1 MPIKKIVKYLFYCL
15 IALVGLLTLVVLFIS
30 PIAEYLIEKYDTKY
44 VGREI
49 EIGKLHLNIFN
60 GKVELN
66 DLKIYEAQSNAL
78 FFKTGLLFVQINPYK
93 AAFKQQYDVKTI
105 QLTDYELNII
115 QTGSHFNFDDL
126 LALGSTDSTSAKPNN
141 EVSDTTRWWLRQIEL
156 NSGQVRY
163 NDKLVGIKAG
173 LQSLRIFC
181 PGLAYNKADMRFLIS
196 SKVTSGGRLSL
207 DFKVNTTRLFYQLH
221 TNISNLG
228 LNPFYPYLREV
239 FKANDLQGFLNTT
252 FLAKGNF
259 NAPEDLALKGNLG
272 ISNFKVIDVLD
283 DSLALFKQLNVSI
296 DSINLKRNIFNLR
309 NIELNEPYVKVD
321 LFENGTNFNRLMKV
335 DTNVVT
341 TASGTLTADSSATK
355 VTGSSTNIF
364 IIIADYVKSIAQNY
378 ILNSYSADQV
388 TLRNGVI
395 DYSDFTLGEQFYA
408 RLDSLTLSSSRISS
422 ENSRISA
429 ALATL
434 VNRKGKLLVEVG
446 ANPKDFLEMELKTEV
461 KNVPLV
467 MFNPYTLYYLAHPF
481 KKGGFNFNTLTTI
494 NAAHDLKSENHLFV
508 EKVKVGRRDKAI
520 TSATKVPLRM
530 GVALLKDTKGNIDF
544 KFPVSGNL
552 NDPKYKLN
560 KVILKIFQNLLL
572 KAVTSPF
579 KAIGSLFKK
588 KEQET
593 EFEFEYLQFAL
604 DERLQQKIIEKVVEL
619 AKDKTELVVEF
630 TQNVNPDKEM
640 EVLIYREAKKIFMH
654 EKMGRQ
660 FTDVLSEQDVKD
672 LKQLQNKDSSFVSY
686 IQSKTTQLNTLA
698 SHLDK
703 CRYLVG
709 APLVK
714 KMHEQLITQR
724 EAFIAQI
731 FEKAAIDKQRLI
743 FVRNISRKA
752 NMNQVKPS
760 FSFELDTKDDEIKN

>member
-1 MPIKKIVKYLFYCL
+1 MLIKKIVKYLFYLL
-15 IALVGLLTLVVLFIS
+15 ITVVGLLILLIVFIS
-30 PIAEYLIEKYDTKY
+30 PITKYLIEKYDTKY

-60 GKVELN
+60 GKLELT

-93 AAFKQQYDVKTI
+93 AALKQHYDIKTFK
-105 QLTDYELNII
+105 LNDYELNII
-115 QTGSHFNFDDL
+115 QKGTHFNFDDL
-126 LALGSTDSTSAKPNN
+126 LALGSTDSAAAKPKT

-156 NSGQVRY
+156 NNGQVRY

-181 PGLAYNKADMRFLIS
+181 PGLAYNNANMRFLIS
-196 SKVTSGGRLSL
+196 SDVTSGGHLNL
-207 DFKVNTTRLFYQLH
+207 DFKLNTTDLFYQLH
-221 TNISNLG
+221 TSINNLG

-239 FKANDLQGFLNTT
+239 FKANDLQGVLNTT

-259 NAPEDLALKGNLG
+259 NTPEDLALKGNLG
-272 ISNFKVIDVLD
+272 VSNFKVIDVLD

-296 DSINLKRNIFNLR
+296 DSIHLKRSIFNLR

-335 DTNVVT
+335 DTNVV
-341 TASGTLTADSSATK
+341 ASASDTLSPDSLNTN

-422 ENSRISA
+422 ENSRITA
-429 ALATL
+429 ALSTL
-434 VNRKGKLLVEVG
+434 INRKGKLLVEVG

-461 KNVPLV
+461 KDVPLV

-481 KKGGFNFNTLTTI
+481 KKGGFNFNTSTNV
-494 NAAHDLKSENHLFV
+494 NAAHDLKSENHLFI
-508 EKVKVGRRDKAI
+508 EKVKVGKRDKTI
-520 TSATKVPLRM
+520 STATKVPLRM
-530 GVALLKDTKGNIDF
+530 GVALLKDTKGNVDF

-604 DERLQQKIIEKVVEL
+604 DERQQQKTIEKVVEL
-619 AKDKTELVVEF
+619 AKDKPELVVEF

-640 EVLIYREAKKIFMH
+640 EVLIYREAKKMFMQ

-660 FTDVLSEQDVKD
+660 FTDVLSDQDIKD
-672 LKQLQNKDSSFVSY
+672 LKQLQNKDSNFVSY
-686 IQSKTTQLNTLA
+686 VQSKTTQLNTLA

-703 CRYLVG
+703 CRHLVG
-709 APLVK
+709 ASLVK
-714 KMHEQLITQR
+714 TMHEQLVTQR
-724 EAFIAQI
+724 EAFITQI
-731 FEKAAIDKQRLI
+731 FEKAEIDKQRLI

-752 NMNQVKPS
+752 NMNQVKPT
-760 FSFELDTKDDEIKN
+760 FSFELDTKDDEVEN